1 MIIKKMIQNQPR
13 NETHFCYRIIIFLI
27 SLTVFCKNVNATSL
41 DKALTSVIDSNSNIK
56 LEKSRLDQVK
66 ATKGDAISEFLPDVK
81 ATYQR
86 GRQKND
92 AVGLDR
98 GDLDKM
104 NDQDVKQLNFTQP
117 IFDGFKSYNYTKE
130 IGYNIKSAENYYRFK
145 KDEILLEAVGGYLN
159 LFKARELLKIK
170 TDNAESASK
179 LLKLVEQ
186 RNRLGKVGGS
196 EVIKYQT
203 TVSSSISEKLTA
215 KKDLFK
221 AEEEY
226 NKIFGKI
233 DEDLSLPLVVD
244 DKKIPDNKEELKRL
258 AVIHNPNLKSYKF
271 KIKSAQSAV
280 SKSKGEFSPKVEL
293 SASMSEQENVTYLNN
308 RNLRSEAVYLN
319 VTVPIFQKGVEYFG
333 VGKANKDLRFAK
345 REYETNRENVLKD
358 LNQTYKEYLF
368 YDDLIK
374 SHDELTELTKS
385 RITKIEEQVKIGRGD
400 VIDLYGAKLELNKI
414 LEEGLNHKTD
424 YILSYY
430 KLLML
435 IGKFEL

>member
-1 MIIKKMIQNQPR
+1 MIKYFSI
-13 NETHFCYRIIIFLI
+13 TLLCCSFLFC
-27 SLTVFCKNVNATSL
+27 SSSNATSL
-41 DKALTSVIDSNSNIK
+41 DKALTSVIENNSNIK

-145 KDEILLEAVGGYLN
+145 KDEVLLEAVGSYLN

-170 TDNAESASK
+170 TENADNSAK

-186 RNRLGKVGGS
+186 RNRLGKIGGS

-233 DEDLSLPLVVD
+233 DEDLSLPIITNE
-244 DKKIPDNKEELKRL
+244 KIPDNKEELKQL
-258 AVIHNPNLKSYKF
+258 TVMHNPNLKTYHF

-280 SKSKGEFSPKVEL
+280 SKSKGEFSPKVEI
-293 SASMSEQENVTYLNN
+293 AATMSEQENVTYLNN
-308 RNLRSEAVYLN
+308 RDMRSEAVYLN

-374 SHDELTELTKS
+374 SHDELTDLTKS